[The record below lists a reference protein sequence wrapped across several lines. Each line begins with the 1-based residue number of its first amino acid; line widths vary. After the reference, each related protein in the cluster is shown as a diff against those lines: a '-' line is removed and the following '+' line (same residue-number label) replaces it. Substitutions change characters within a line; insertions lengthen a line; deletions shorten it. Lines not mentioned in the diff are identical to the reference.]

1 MTNPIVLIKLKND
14 IEKLDKIHHLKIL
27 EIIEKNSIKY
37 SENRNGIFINMNS
50 FNSKTVSDIKN
61 ELKYIKE
68 QEKNLNDIE
77 KVKKELNKDYFK
89 NNNKETAN
97 NYVYKE

>member
-1 MTNPIVLIKLKND
+1 MLLIKLKNE
-14 IEKLDKIHHLKIL
+14 IEKLDKIHHVKILKIL
-27 EIIEKNSIKY
+27 EKNNIKY

-50 FNSKTVSDIKN
+50 FNNKTITDIKN
-61 ELKYIKE
+61 TLTYIKE

-89 NNNKETAN
+89 NNNKDTP

>member
-1 MTNPIVLIKLKND
+1 MLLIKLKNE
-14 IEKLDKIHHLKIL
+14 IEKLDKIHHIKIL
-27 EIIEKNSIKY
+27 EILEKHGIKY

-50 FNSKTVSDIKN
+50 FNEKTVSDIRDT
-61 ELKYIKE
+61 LKYIKE

-89 NNNKETAN
+89 NSNKETAN
-97 NYVYKE
+97 YVYKE

>member
-50 FNSKTVSDIKN
+50 FNAKTVSDIKN

-89 NNNKETAN
+89 NNNKDTS

>member
-1 MTNPIVLIKLKND
+1 MLLIKLKNE
-14 IEKLDKIHHLKIL
+14 IEKLDKIHHVKIL
-27 EIIEKNSIKY
+27 EILQKHSIKY

-50 FNSKTVSDIKN
+50 FNETTISEIRNT
-61 ELKYIKE
+61 LTYIKE

-97 NYVYKE
+97 YVYKE

>member
-1 MTNPIVLIKLKND
+1 
-14 IEKLDKIHHLKIL
+14 
-27 EIIEKNSIKY
+27 
-37 SENRNGIFINMNS
+37 MNS
-50 FNSKTVSDIKN
+50 FNEKTISEIRN
-61 ELKYIKE
+61 TLTYIKE

-89 NNNKETAN
+89 NNNKETT

>member
-1 MTNPIVLIKLKND
+1 MQLIKLKNE
-14 IEKLDKIHHLKIL
+14 IEKLDKIHHVKIL
-27 EIIEKNSIKY
+27 EILQKHSIKY

-50 FNSKTVSDIKN
+50 FNETTISEIRNT
-61 ELKYIKE
+61 LTYIKE

-97 NYVYKE
+97 YVYKE

>member
-50 FNSKTVSDIKN
+50 FNAKTVSDIKN

>member
-27 EIIEKNSIKY
+27 EIIETNSIKY

-50 FNSKTVSDIKN
+50 FNAKTVSDIKN

-89 NNNKETAN
+89 NNNKDTS

>member
-27 EIIEKNSIKY
+27 EIIETNSIKY

-50 FNSKTVSDIKN
+50 FNAKTVSDIKN

>member
-1 MTNPIVLIKLKND
+1 MLLIKLKNE
-14 IEKLDKIHHLKIL
+14 IEKLDKIHHVKIL
-27 EIIEKNSIKY
+27 EILQKHSIKY

-50 FNSKTVSDIKN
+50 FNETTISEIRNT
-61 ELKYIKE
+61 LTYIKE

-89 NNNKETAN
+89 NNNKETV

>member
-1 MTNPIVLIKLKND
+1 
-14 IEKLDKIHHLKIL
+14 
-27 EIIEKNSIKY
+27 
-37 SENRNGIFINMNS
+37 MNS
-50 FNSKTVSDIKN
+50 FNETTISEIRNT
-61 ELKYIKE
+61 LTYIKE

-97 NYVYKE
+97 YVYKE